1 MNISFKK
8 LGYTRIKDGSI
19 TDTYTKPTIIS
30 HTSKTRSIVEKAII
44 EENNNLIEFRVY
56 PNIYKMIF
64 NQFQRIDYYKAGVLD
79 FLESFKI
86 PPYLK
91 SFNKYITYNRTI
103 LSRIKRYD
111 SIKNKMKR
119 E

>member
-19 TDTYTKPTIIS
+19 TDTYMKPTIVS
-30 HTSKTRSIVEKAII
+30 HTSKARSIVEKAII

-64 NQFQRIDYYKAGVLD
+64 NQFQCIDYYKAGVLD
-79 FLESFKI
+79 FLESFKV

-91 SFNKYITYNRTI
+91 SFNKYITYNRRFINRT
-103 LSRIKRYD
+103 KRYD
-111 SIKNKMKR
+111 SIKDKIKR
-119 E
+119 G